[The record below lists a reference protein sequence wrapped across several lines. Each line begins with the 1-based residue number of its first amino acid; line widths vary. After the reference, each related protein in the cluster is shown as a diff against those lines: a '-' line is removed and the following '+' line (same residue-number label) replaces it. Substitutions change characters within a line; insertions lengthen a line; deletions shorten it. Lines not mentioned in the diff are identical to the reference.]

1 MEQQEQVEWD
11 DVNKL
16 LRHHGFKP
24 VYFADPVENK
34 NLSDLVLLDKRSADE
49 IRATL
54 RTMLTDSE
62 RRQALIQELIK
73 SNNQLK
79 EEVQEHA
86 GRAAR
91 RSRRATELEG
101 LLDTVKTRVQDLEDR
116 YLGKA
121 VQHRSHGQQQQL
133 QREKEESQ
141 KRREVLE
148 HKLSREREKAT
159 RLQRKLYF
167 TIKEEER
174 QTFQHICGRVGRHNS
189 AADQQVLD
197 VIVFYEAEMTR
208 LMDELRSVKAGESD
222 QKQAKK
228 TPDNVTPSFRSVL
241 KAHQEQRRES
251 RARTGEPRREAEQLK
266 QQLETKPT
274 LEGVKFYKHKL
285 RRLEGLNKHANTRWS
300 KEDDTTESSEHTSD
314 QAGEAGLCEHYRY
327 LSTEVGAVVTNPS
340 APRGRKAAA
349 FGSDQADFDGLLPA
363 LEVWAQQLQ
372 LLEELQRGLTEL
384 AARLVPG
391 ELSDGGHEATEA
403 VKVEDMMLTV
413 DTMLENTSADNKVP
427 RSPTRYTLG
436 SVVSRFQKLFDVT
449 SLSGVYPRMNE
460 VYARLGE
467 MTNTMKN
474 LRHILDLDSRA
485 PPTQV
490 ANQVAQLGHAARLYD
505 LPGDVDVDSIIA
517 KARQHDE
524 FFPPFRALVTDI
536 LQILGLGR
544 LDDIL
549 PALKSLKQTAQ

>member
-1 MEQQEQVEWD
+1 GRWSWRPQEQVEWD

-34 NLSDLVLLDKRSADE
+34 NLSGKSSQ
-49 IRATL
+49 
-54 RTMLTDSE
+54 TMLTDSE

-141 KRREVLE
+141 VCEEALHERAIHLGSLLIQNPWCD
-148 HKLSREREKAT
+148 LSRNA
-159 RLQRKLYF
+159 
-167 TIKEEER
+167 
-174 QTFQHICGRVGRHNS
+174 V
-189 AADQQVLD
+189 
-197 VIVFYEAEMTR
+197 
-208 LMDELRSVKAGESD
+208 RS
-222 QKQAKK
+222 
-228 TPDNVTPSFRSVL
+228 
-241 KAHQEQRRES
+241 
-251 RARTGEPRREAEQLK
+251 
-266 QQLETKPT
+266 
-274 LEGVKFYKHKL
+274 
-285 RRLEGLNKHANTRWS
+285 WS
-300 KEDDTTESSEHTSD
+300 ISCR
-314 QAGEAGLCEHYRY
+314 G
-327 LSTEVGAVVTNPS
+327 
-340 APRGRKAAA
+340 RGRKRLGFRGNFISPSRKKSVRPSSTTLFICSFQKYRVCCKLRQRKATNSHISGAGTVTVSNFA
-349 FGSDQADFDGLLPA
+349 YHIFAGLIVNGQIGIKKCRRNPDRTDWHC
-363 LEVWAQQLQ
+363 VQ
-372 LLEELQRGLTEL
+372 ELQRGLTEL

-436 SVVSRFQKLFDVT
+436 SVVSP
-449 SLSGVYPRMNE
+449 GVYPRMNE

-474 LRHILDLDSRA
+474 LRHILDLESF
-485 PPTQV
+485 
-490 ANQVAQLGHAARLYD
+490 QLTTAIQRSALVF
-505 LPGDVDVDSIIA
+505 LSIIA

-536 LQILGLGR
+536 LQILACGVESGIKHGVCDCFPCGYHVFSEL
-544 LDDIL
+544 I
-549 PALKSLKQTAQ
+549 

>member
-1 MEQQEQVEWD
+1 
-11 DVNKL
+11 
-16 LRHHGFKP
+16 GFKP

-141 KRREVLE
+141 VLE

-208 LMDELRSVKAGESD
+208 LMDELSF
-222 QKQAKK
+222 QKYR
-228 TPDNVTPSFRSVL
+228 VCC
-241 KAHQEQRRES
+241 
-251 RARTGEPRREAEQLK
+251 
-266 QQLETKPT
+266 
-274 LEGVKFYKHKL
+274 KL
-285 RRLEGLNKHANTRWS
+285 RQRKATNSHISG
-300 KEDDTTESSEHTSD
+300 
-314 QAGEAGLCEHYRY
+314 AGTVTVSNFAYHIFAGLIVNGQIGIKKCRR
-327 LSTEVGAVVTNPS
+327 NPD
-340 APRGRKAAA
+340 RT
-349 FGSDQADFDGLLPA
+349 DWHCVQ
-363 LEVWAQQLQ
+363 
-372 LLEELQRGLTEL
+372 ELQRGLTEL

-436 SVVSRFQKLFDVT
+436 SVVSRFQKLFDV
-449 SLSGVYPRMNE
+449 
-460 VYARLGE
+460 YARLGE

-474 LRHILDLDSRA
+474 LRHILDLESF
-485 PPTQV
+485 
-490 ANQVAQLGHAARLYD
+490 QLTTAIQRSALVF
-505 LPGDVDVDSIIA
+505 LSIIA

-536 LQILGLGR
+536 LQILGKN
-544 LDDIL
+544 DTCHDN
-549 PALKSLKQTAQ
+549 